1 MSAEGLARPMAHGRR
16 NRGSRVAG
24 DALPIRITDGESH
37 CLINDP
43 AAGAIHAPLQEITLQ
58 GALLKCDLQL
68 ETNAYIDVKL
78 DLKGTS
84 ERQLF
89 AHVVGSG
96 ADGLRLRWVFFD
108 PGDEAR
114 LRALLD
120 GFQRAMQRG
129 DTSGGRRTIKATTAT
144 DAVPATAPSAGTRR
158 VVRPKTTTITPFS
171 DPPPAASTPEKTPPK
186 DDGKASQRI
195 GTRRV
200 VRAGGATPT
209 PTIGHAALT
218 PFAQVEITPFGTPV
232 LPPAEP
238 AKPGLRAP
246 PAVVDIKP
254 ETVGEESRTHHVVIQ
269 PTDQFVKMQDI
280 REPAREVAPKE
291 PGHDAAL
298 EPQPASKPAGDP
310 SGAHEVG
317 ESSKS
322 KMVRSGDGKMDIGA
336 SIRSHAKTVRAS
348 ELAAR
353 HDRVRVLNMATIKA
367 LIQEAVEE
375 AATLLTASLGETER
389 KRLLEEAE
397 EGFKERMKAFQAE
410 KMDAEGR
417 AKELA
422 RQLNKAQDLL
432 EEERKRQISANQF
445 TMSQQ
450 GVQQLDDHFEQ
461 VLSRSIAAGRVSPQL
476 EEQLK
481 KLFSHV
487 LDQEREKIREK
498 ELEAQNSKIAL
509 LEKKI
514 GRLADSLEETEKQRD
529 HAQRLAAVL
538 EKQGGALRNVFEAG
552 IDDDDTAKE
561 KKLAL
566 MKVIFD
572 ENRKLRE
579 SLGIPLHVE
588 KDMPVAEAAPAAAQA
603 DAAPVADAPAAA
615 AATEEPPAD
624 APAADGINP
633 DDEPWEVKPLA
644 GIDGG
649 MTSSGIKQMNVA
661 ALLAKPPPP
670 LQINDPAAPPAA
682 QTAAIEDEVVEV
694 GDDVPMDPDDEPW
707 EVTPLDTAA
716 DDAGGVKRMD
726 LSKLAAKEPPPL
738 ARR

>member
-1 MSAEGLARPMAHGRR
+1 M
-16 NRGSRVAG
+16 AG

-37 CLINDP
+37 CLVADP
-43 AAGAIHAPLQEITLQ
+43 AVGSVHAPVVEINLQ
-58 GALLKCDLQL
+58 GVLLKCDLQL
-68 ETNAYIDVKL
+68 EANAYIDVKL
-78 DLKGTS
+78 MLKGAN

-89 AHVVGSG
+89 GHVVSSG
-96 ADGLRLRWVFFD
+96 GQGLRLRWVFFD

-114 LRALLD
+114 LRVLLD
-120 GFQRAMQRG
+120 EFQRSVSRG
-129 DTSGGRRTIKATTAT
+129 DGTGGRRTIKMTTTAT
-144 DAVPATAPSAGTRR
+144 DAVPAVVPSGTRR

-171 DPPPAASTPEKTPPK
+171 DEPDKPTSAPESQE
-186 DDGKASQRI
+186 GKSNQRV

-200 VRAGGATPT
+200 LKPMGGSTTPSS
-209 PTIGHAALT
+209 GSQAVT
-218 PFAQVEITPFGTPV
+218 PFGQIEITPFGSPV
-232 LPPAEP
+232 LPPEPPPKAEMLSSLP
-238 AKPGLRAP
+238 AGLQKRED
-246 PAVVDIKP
+246 VKVEKST
-254 ETVGEESRTHHVVIQ
+254 EQGEESRIHHVVIQ

-280 REPAREVAPKE
+280 REPIRERTPTQQ
-291 PGHDAAL
+291 PAL
-298 EPQPASKPAGDP
+298 EPVVSGKEGQPVVDSGAESVFHGAAGD
-310 SGAHEVG
+310 GA
-317 ESSKS
+317 KA

-375 AATLLTASLGETER
+375 AATLLTANLGENER

-461 VLSRSIAAGRVSPQL
+461 VLSRSIAAGRVSTQL

-529 HAQRLAAVL
+529 HAQRLASVL

-552 IDDDDTAKE
+552 IDDDDAAKE

-572 ENRKLRE
+572 DNRKLRE
-579 SLGIPLHVE
+579 SLGLPLHVVTAVAPAE
-588 KDMPVAEAAPAAAQA
+588 VAAAVAAAQTAVPAAAEPEPVAEADSASEPETPAE
-603 DAAPVADAPAAA
+603 DAV
-615 AATEEPPAD
+615 
-624 APAADGINP
+624 NP

-644 GIDGG
+644 GIHGG
-649 MTSSGIKQMNVA
+649 MTSSGIKQMDVS
-661 ALLAKPPPP
+661 ALVSKAPPP
-670 LQINDPAAPPAA
+670 LQVKTPDAPPAA
-682 QTAAIEDEVVEV
+682 VEDDQAVAL
-694 GDDVPMDPDDEPW
+694 GDDVPLNPDDEPW
-707 EVTPLDTAA
+707 EVTPLDTSGGGAT
-716 DDAGGVKRMD
+716 GGVKQMD
-726 LSKLAAKEPPPL
+726 LSKLVTKEPPPL
-738 ARR
+738 KRR